1 MLVAKTD
8 EIKEFCVKHDLEFID
23 KLETTILTRSS
34 AISKKN
40 KNLLLRVAGGTDFMK
55 QKNSKLDSFIC
66 KTLCEKEKKVFID
79 LNELFDSKTKTTC
92 IQRIKQN
99 LRLLKKYKVDYELVY
114 FCDSIDKIISN
125 NDILALK
132 RILEIENT
140 NKSITQL
147 NKKSL

>member
-1 MLVAKTD
+1 MLIAKTD
-8 EIKEFCVKHDLEFID
+8 EVKKFCRKNNLKFTGN
-23 KLETTILTRSS
+23 LETNILTRSS

-40 KNLLLRVAGGTDFMK
+40 KLLLLRVSGGNDFMK

-79 LNELFDSKTKTTC
+79 LNELFDSKTKTII

-99 LRLLKKYKVDYELVY
+99 LRLFKKYKVDYELVY
-114 FCDSIDKIISN
+114 FCDSTSKIISN
-125 NDILALK
+125 NDILSLK

-140 NKSITQL
+140 VNLINS
-147 NKKSL
+147 N